1 MVAITMQT
9 MAAEISRQR
18 RLAQSISD
26 DQAAISSGTR
36 ITTASQDPQAW
47 VQISDIGRA
56 QSQNSAWSDN
66 ISYGTARAQKA
77 GSNLQ
82 QLNDLFS
89 HARELMI
96 SASTSTLDASGKA
109 ALVADLQSIKAS
121 INDLL
126 NEKDYQ
132 GTPVFD
138 DTTSI
143 TVPVARGLSLDVVGT
158 RQAVST
164 GIDVGGTPRT
174 LDDIIDEAITAVNS
188 TNPTDRENSLKSL
201 DAGLNHVIL
210 NQTVQGIRA
219 DRLDKVKTQTQDNK
233 LSLAE
238 RRTDLEDT
246 DLTST
251 IAGLQ
256 AKLLSL
262 EAAQSAFARINRQS
276 LFDLIR

>member
-56 QSQNSAWSDN
+56 QSQNSAWTDN

-77 GSNLQ
+77 DSNLQ

-96 SASTSTLDASGKA
+96 SASTSTLDSSGKS
-109 ALVADLQSIKAS
+109 ALVADLQSIKGS

-164 GIDVGGTPRT
+164 GINVGGTPRT
-174 LDDIIDEAITAVNS
+174 LDDIIDEAITAVTS

-210 NQTVQGIRA
+210 NQTVQGIRS

>member
-56 QSQNSAWSDN
+56 QSQNSAWTDN

>member
-56 QSQNSAWSDN
+56 QSQNGAWADN

-77 GSNLQ
+77 DANLQ

-109 ALVADLQSIKAS
+109 ALVADLQSIKGS
-121 INDLL
+121 ISDLL

-158 RQAVST
+158 RQALST
-164 GIDVGGTPRT
+164 GINVGGTPRT
-174 LDDIIDEAITAVNS
+174 MDEILDEAITAVTS
-188 TNPTDRENSLKSL
+188 ANPTDRENSLKSL

-219 DRLDKVKTQTQDNK
+219 DRLDKVKIQTQDNK